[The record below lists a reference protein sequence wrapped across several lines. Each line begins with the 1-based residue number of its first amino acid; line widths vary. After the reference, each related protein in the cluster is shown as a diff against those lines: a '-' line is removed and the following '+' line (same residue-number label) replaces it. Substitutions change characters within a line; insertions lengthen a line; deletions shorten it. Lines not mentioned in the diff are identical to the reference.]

1 MNNKELRKLGRKD
14 LLEIILAQTKR
25 IEELETELKKTNSEL
40 NSKKIAIEESG
51 SIAEAILKLSDIFN
65 VAQTTADKY
74 VNTVKDNNKKY
85 EIKMQKEYDRQKDKM
100 LKKVEKE
107 CEKRKKE
114 PDDYIKDIEQKVN
127 ELVSGNADIPLGIK
141 KSKRKKSV

>member
-1 MNNKELRKLGRKD
+1 
-14 LLEIILAQTKR
+14 
-25 IEELETELKKTNSEL
+25 
-40 NSKKIAIEESG
+40 
-51 SIAEAILKLSDIFN
+51 
-65 VAQTTADKY
+65 
-74 VNTVKDNNKKY
+74 
-85 EIKMQKEYDRQKDKM
+85 M

-114 PDDYIKDIEQKVN
+114 ADDYIKDIEQKVN

>member
-1 MNNKELRKLGRKD
+1 MDNKELRKLGRKD

-74 VNTVKDNNKKY
+74 VNAVKDNNKKY
-85 EIKMQKEYDRQKDKM
+85 EIKMQKEYDRQKDRM

-114 PDDYIKDIEQKVN
+114 ADDYIKDIEQKAN
-127 ELVSGNADIPLGIK
+127 ELVSGNVDIPLGIK

>member
-1 MNNKELRKLGRKD
+1 MDNKELRKLGRKD

-74 VNTVKDNNKKY
+74 VNIVKDNNKKY

-114 PDDYIKDIEQKVN
+114 ADDYIKDIEQKVN
-127 ELVSGNADIPLGIK
+127 ELVSGNVDIPLGIK

>member
-1 MNNKELRKLGRKD
+1 MDNKELRKLGRKD

-51 SIAEAILKLSDIFN
+51 SIAEAILRLSDIFN

-74 VNTVKDNNKKY
+74 VNIVKDNNKKY

-114 PDDYIKDIEQKVN
+114 ADDYIKDIEQKVN
-127 ELVSGNADIPLGIK
+127 ELVSGNVDIPLGIK

>member
-1 MNNKELRKLGRKD
+1 MDNKELRKLGRKD

-74 VNTVKDNNKKY
+74 VNAVKDNNKKY

-114 PDDYIKDIEQKVN
+114 ADDYIKEIEQKVN
-127 ELVSGNADIPLGIK
+127 ELVSGNTDIHLGIK

>member
-1 MNNKELRKLGRKD
+1 MDNKELRKLGRKD

-74 VNTVKDNNKKY
+74 VNAAKDNNKKY
-85 EIKMQKEYDRQKDKM
+85 EIKMQKEYDRQKDRM

-114 PDDYIKDIEQKVN
+114 ADDYIKDIEQKAN
-127 ELVSGNADIPLGIK
+127 ELVSGNVDIPLGIK

>member
-1 MNNKELRKLGRKD
+1 MDNKEPRKLGRKD

-40 NSKKIAIEESG
+40 NSKKIAIEDSG
-51 SIAEAILKLSDIFN
+51 SIAEAILRLSDIFN

-74 VNTVKDNNKKY
+74 VNAVKDNNKKY

-114 PDDYIKDIEQKVN
+114 ADDYIKDIEQKAN
-127 ELVSGNADIPLGIK
+127 ELVSGNVDIPLGIK
-141 KSKRKKSV
+141 KSKRRKSV

>member
-1 MNNKELRKLGRKD
+1 MDNKELRKLGRKD

-25 IEELETELKKTNSEL
+25 IEELEIELKKVNSEL

-65 VAQTTADKY
+65 VTQTTADKY

-85 EIKMQKEYDRQKDKM
+85 EIKMQKEY
-100 LKKVEKE
+100 E
-107 CEKRKKE
+107 RKKE
-114 PDDYIKDIEQKVN
+114 KS
-127 ELVSGNADIPLGIK
+127 LK
-141 KSKRKKSV
+141 KLLI